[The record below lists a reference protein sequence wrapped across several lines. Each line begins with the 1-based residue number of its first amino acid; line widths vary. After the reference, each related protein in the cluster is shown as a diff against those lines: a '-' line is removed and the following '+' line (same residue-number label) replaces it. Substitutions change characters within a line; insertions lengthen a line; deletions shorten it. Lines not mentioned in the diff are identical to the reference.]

1 MVPAAAPSICPLCLF
16 VGFLSIQVVPSNS
29 TRCLVTFRN
38 VISGNR
44 KRQTF
49 FDVFKPSFPPVRYK
63 ENDRALCGVFSWT
76 GKFRHTQEII
86 WKFLRFHLM
95 TSTCRSMLISARGSL
110 ASVCKGSSNLRERIQ
125 PTEVHL
131 PPHSACWV
139 CRCAAP
145 QRLE

>member
-38 VISGNR
+38 VIFGNR

-63 ENDRALCGVFSWT
+63 ENDRALCGAFSWT
-76 GKFRHTQEII
+76 CKFRHTQEII

-110 ASVCKGSSNLRERIQ
+110 ASVCKGVLELEREN
-125 PTEVHL
+125 
-131 PPHSACWV
+131 SAHRGPSASASRVLGSQV
-139 CRCAAP
+139 CSTTAA
-145 QRLE
+145 